1 MNRHEKQFGLP
12 EIIKSIRDAMT
23 SENVIA
29 ALAVA
34 LTIPD
39 KCGQIAYPNEK
50 SCKMRYTRWLQDTQ
64 FYGIPESKEN
74 AERDAEMVYYLRCSI
89 LHSHSSDA
97 YEGKTCNDFLRKI
110 ELRDTGINKTGIFTS
125 FEICTS
131 RTKIRR
137 DEKPISLEEKT
148 LIVYVY
154 DFCEVVCQC
163 AEKFY
168 KDNKD
173 KFREKSNIT
182 IANYT
187 FDN

>member
-39 KCGQIAYPNEK
+39 KCGQIAYPNEN
-50 SCKMRYTRWLQDTQ
+50 SCKMRYTRWFQDTQ

-74 AERDAEMVYYLRCSI
+74 AERDAKMVYYLRCSI

-97 YEGKTCNDFLRKI
+97 YEGKHAM
-110 ELRDTGINKTGIFTS
+110 TS
-125 FEICTS
+125 S
-131 RTKIRR
+131 AK
-137 DEKPISLEEKT
+137 L
-148 LIVYVY
+148 
-154 DFCEVVCQC
+154 
-163 AEKFY
+163 
-168 KDNKD
+168 N
-173 KFREKSNIT
+173 
-182 IANYT
+182 
-187 FDN
+187 